1 MAQAQTGPP
10 IIVRSAEERAT
21 QPERINLDRRQFSV
35 PDLLK
40 LEFSLLYMFRPCLL
54 ISPKSKIELLKF
66 S

>member
-35 PDLLK
+35 PNLLE
-40 LEFSLLYMFRPCLL
+40 LEFPLL
-54 ISPKSKIELLKF
+54 
-66 S
+66 